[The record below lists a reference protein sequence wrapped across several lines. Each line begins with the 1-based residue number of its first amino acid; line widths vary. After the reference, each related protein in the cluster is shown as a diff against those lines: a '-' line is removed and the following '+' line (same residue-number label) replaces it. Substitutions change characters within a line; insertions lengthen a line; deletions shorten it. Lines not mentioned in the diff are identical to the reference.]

1 MTGTLP
7 RVGALDQ
14 LRATGRKVGAA
25 PRRAGGAVGRAAKSV
40 VAPFGRMAQRV
51 RENPRIAVATA
62 CGVLLLLA
70 WIGWAIYV
78 ANENGASAG
87 LGVMIAWPAMVA
99 ALALISLPFI
109 GGYMLIRSPSI
120 DEGNPVSAAESTDP
134 EAADHGK
141 AEVESEENSGGEHGD
156 EGAEAKDEEGEGDED
171 HEEANPE
178 GEDDSRGD
186 EDVEPEEPAAG

>member
-1 MTGTLP
+1 MTDTLP
-7 RVGALDQ
+7 RVGVLDQ

-25 PRRAGGAVGRAAKSV
+25 PRRAGGAVGRAGKSV
-40 VAPFGRMAQRV
+40 AAPFGRVAQRV
-51 RENPRIAVATA
+51 RENPRIAVAIA

-70 WIGWAIYV
+70 WIGWTIYV

-109 GGYMLIRSPSI
+109 GGYMLIRSPST
-120 DEGNPVSAAESTDP
+120 DEGSPESAAESTDP

-156 EGAEAKDEEGEGDED
+156 EGAEAKDEEGEGDEG

-178 GEDDSRGD
+178 GDDSKGD
-186 EDVEPEEPAAG
+186 EDGRSAGAR